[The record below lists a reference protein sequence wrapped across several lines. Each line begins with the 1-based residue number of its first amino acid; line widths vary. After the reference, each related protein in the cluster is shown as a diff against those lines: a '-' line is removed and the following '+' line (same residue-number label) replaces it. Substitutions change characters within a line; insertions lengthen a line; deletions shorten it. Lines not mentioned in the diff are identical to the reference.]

1 MIYLGLSILLSSLL
15 YVIFKLFD
23 VYKIN
28 TLQAIVV
35 NYLVAFI
42 TGIISSNGTYDITSV
57 LKSDWLFLAMFMGIL
72 FITIFNVMALTAQRN
87 GLSVA
92 SVASKM
98 SLVIPVIAGFT
109 IFNEE
114 WNILKAIGIK
124 IALAAVY
131 FTTVNKKSQ
140 SNIDWTPKKLLLPL
154 ALFVGSG
161 IIDTVLKILQNNHMS
176 NSNED
181 VISATIFSFAFIA
194 GSAAVI
200 YRLIN
205 KNEKLEWKSLIGGIV
220 LGIPNF
226 FSIVVILKALNSPGL
241 ESTFVYPINH
251 VGTVVLSTM
260 FGLFLFKEKLKSRNV
275 LGIILAIIAIVFIAF
290 AKA

>member
-1 MIYLGLSILLSSLL
+1 
-15 YVIFKLFD
+15 
-23 VYKIN
+23 
-28 TLQAIVV
+28 
-35 NYLVAFI
+35 
-42 TGIISSNGTYDITSV
+42 
-57 LKSDWLFLAMFMGIL
+57 
-72 FITIFNVMALTAQRN
+72 
-87 GLSVA
+87 
-92 SVASKM
+92 
-98 SLVIPVIAGFT
+98 
-109 IFNEE
+109 
-114 WNILKAIGIK
+114 
-124 IALAAVY
+124 
-131 FTTVNKKSQ
+131 
-140 SNIDWTPKKLLLPL
+140 
-154 ALFVGSG
+154 
-161 IIDTVLKILQNNHMS
+161 MS

-200 YRLIN
+200 YGLIN